1 MKPKKVILYA
11 RFSPRP
17 NAKECDSIEKQFERL
32 RAWCTACDYEVVA
45 EYDDADASAKSIDG
59 RDDFELAVAHACRI
73 PGVLAVYNLSR
84 LSRHVG
90 DASRVLE
97 HLQKKKVELM
107 LLEEQIDTTTPMG
120 RCMYHVMAS
129 FAQLYREQI
138 AERTSHAMKNHQ
150 ANGRRMGRADRV
162 PFGFRASDDD
172 SREIIPDQDEQSI
185 ISMIVGLRTAGMS
198 HRGICEELDD
208 RCVSRRGNPW
218 AGAHGL
224 VDKILRRS
232 AE

>member
-1 MKPKKVILYA
+1 MHPKQVILYA

-17 NAKECDSIEKQFERL
+17 NAAECDSIEKQFERL
-32 RAWCTACDYEVVA
+32 RAWCVACGYEVA
-45 EYDDADASAKSIDG
+45 GEYDDADLSGGSTDG
-59 RDDFELAVAHACRI
+59 RDGYADAVAHACRI
-73 PGVLAVYNLSR
+73 KGILAVYDLAR
-84 LSRHVG
+84 LSRNVG

-97 HLQKKKVELM
+97 HLRAKGVELM
-107 LLEEQIDTTTPMG
+107 LLTEQIDTTTPMG

-138 AERTSHAMKNHQ
+138 SERTSNAMRRHQ

-162 PFGFRASDDD
+162 PFGYRVADDD
-172 SREIIPDQDEQSI
+172 SREIIPDQGEQSI
-185 ISMIVGLRTAGMS
+185 ISMIADLRTTGMS
-198 HRGICEELDD
+198 HRGICGELDD
-208 RCVSRRGNPW
+208 QRIGRRGKTW
-218 AGAHGL
+218 EGAHGL